1 MLNLKSLLFKDTPRS
16 LLIFYVL
23 VVYVFLQFCWW
34 SYLLFDLNAEILV
47 LREQLARFSGD
58 AQLGAENILKEKIA
72 QKRLMIFG
80 EGIVFLLLLSLGMMQ
95 TRRSFRRET
104 NVARQQKNFL
114 LSVTHEL
121 KSPIASVKLYLQ
133 TLSKRELSREK
144 QQELLSKAIE
154 EANRLDQLV
163 ENILLA
169 SRIDNH
175 NFQLIEEDIN
185 LGEFLHD
192 FIDSFE
198 LKAHKPILT
207 NIASNIHISADSHA
221 LHSIFSNLFE
231 NAVKYSGED
240 LKIELSLSQVG
251 NTANVIIKDNGIGIS
266 DEDKLRIFDKF
277 YRVGN
282 EETRK
287 TKGTGLGLF
296 IVNYLVKTQDAQ
308 IDVYNN
314 SPKGSIFELRFKV
327 LEA

>member
-1 MLNLKSLLFKDTPRS
+1 MVNFKSLLFRDTPRS

-34 SYLLFDLNAEILV
+34 SYLLFDLNAEIFL
-47 LREQLARFSGD
+47 LKEQLARFSGEVQLD
-58 AQLGAENILKEKIA
+58 AEKTLQNKIA
-72 QKRLMIFG
+72 EKRLMIFG
-80 EGIVFLLLLSLGMMQ
+80 EGLVFLLLLSLGMIQ
-95 TRRSFRRET
+95 TRRSFKRET

-133 TLSKRELSREK
+133 TLNKRELSREK
-144 QQELLSKAIE
+144 QQELLVKAID

-175 NFQLIEEDIN
+175 NFQLIKEDIN
-185 LGEFLHD
+185 LSEFLHN
-192 FIDSFE
+192 FTDSFE
-198 LKAHKPILT
+198 LKGHKPVFK
-207 NIASNIHISADSHA
+207 NISSNIHVSADRQA
-221 LHSIFSNLFE
+221 LHSILTNLFE

-240 LKIELSLSQVG
+240 LRIELNLSLVG
-251 NTANVIIKDNGIGIS
+251 STAEVLIKDNGIGIS

-277 YRVGN
+277 FRVGN
-282 EETRK
+282 EETRRS
-287 TKGTGLGLF
+287 KGTGLGLF
-296 IVNYLVKTQDAQ
+296 IVNYLVKSQDAQ
-308 IDVYNN
+308 INVYDN

-327 LEA
+327 LDA